1 MEKVINR
8 KKTFIDIEMLW
19 LQVCVIR
26 GRSQMNERVV
36 DVITV
41 CPSGGISSKN
51 TGYYTSHNAAGA
63 IKKKHLNGDENSD
76 LAMISKQI
84 R

>member
-26 GRSQMNERVV
+26 GRSQMIERVV

-63 IKKKHLNGDENSD
+63 IKKKT
-76 LAMISKQI
+76 
-84 R
+84 

>member
-26 GRSQMNERVV
+26 GRSQMIERVV

-63 IKKKHLNGDENSD
+63 IKKTLKRWWKFRSRHD
-76 LAMISKQI
+76 L
-84 R
+84 

>member
-1 MEKVINR
+1 MI
-8 KKTFIDIEMLW
+8 
-19 LQVCVIR
+19 
-26 GRSQMNERVV
+26 ERVV

-51 TGYYTSHNAAGA
+51 TGYYTSHNAPGA
-63 IKKKHLNGDENSD
+63 IKKTLK
-76 LAMISKQI
+76 